1 MKKEWTRARLI
12 ETPVFSSAKWVAGTW
27 QYPPHRV
34 GVKITE
40 DTVAQPEP
48 EGLRP
53 SGTRTN
59 RQADLGIAEQGIFA
73 ETNTCGW

>member
-12 ETPVFSSAKWVAGTW
+12 ETPVFSSAKWVA
-27 QYPPHRV
+27 
-34 GVKITE
+34 E